1 MYIPKPY
8 FSNVPGMGDLF
19 VDNIFLAT
27 DFPVLFCCRNEKRL
41 FLCICRNAIDEQKWI
56 ISEIDYFTLSEM
68 INNNISIYNAFKKG
82 NRCCIVTWKP
92 TFNKEKY
99 RPIKNC
105 EINDADLPEKEIRL
119 DAEDEFSEY
128 LKRLEKELFAR
139 SFERSYEL

>member
-1 MYIPKPY
+1 
-8 FSNVPGMGDLF
+8 
-19 VDNIFLAT
+19 
-27 DFPVLFCCRNEKRL
+27 
-41 FLCICRNAIDEQKWI
+41 
-56 ISEIDYFTLSEM
+56 M

-128 LKRLEKELFAR
+128 LKRLEKELFAI
-139 SFERSYEL
+139 SFERSCAL